1 MEVDDAN
8 DGDTTHDDD
17 RATTTGDGQQI
28 QQLEQLA
35 QDVIHNHAE
44 NLIDADRVANLNG
57 DNESSSDTCTDSDS
71 DTDGDSLYSDESDMG
86 PEDGEELEG
95 FGTCDGYGSL

>member
-1 MEVDDAN
+1 MEVDDVMEVGATY

-35 QDVIHNHAE
+35 QDVIHNHAA
-44 NLIDADRVANLNG
+44 NLVDADHVA
-57 DNESSSDTCTDSDS
+57 DSDTESSSGACTD
-71 DTDGDSLYSDESDMG
+71 
-86 PEDGEELEG
+86 
-95 FGTCDGYGSL
+95 